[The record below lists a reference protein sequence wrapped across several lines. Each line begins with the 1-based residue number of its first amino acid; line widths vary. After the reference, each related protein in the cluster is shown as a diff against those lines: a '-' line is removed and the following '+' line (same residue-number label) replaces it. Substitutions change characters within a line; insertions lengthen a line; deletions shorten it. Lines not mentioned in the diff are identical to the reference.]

1 MARRRSDSSACAGGE
16 VAGRFGRGPS
26 RGLTVWIVL
35 VGVVSVASAAEVPVR
50 VVLPSSAASGATL
63 RLTGSVTAERSAQLS
78 PRVSGL
84 VAVVHVDAGDH
95 VEPGAVLLELDRDL
109 AVLGRRRAQA
119 ALDEARARLAEAER
133 LRQEAVQLVADRHIP
148 QTEARSREA
157 NVKLNAA
164 VVARLE
170 AEAGEQAE
178 ISERHSVVAPFA
190 GVISRR
196 LTEAGEWVQTGTPVL
211 ELVSIERLRLDV
223 QVPQERYAQIDTDT
237 KVEVSLD
244 GLPDRFPG
252 QVVAKVPVNDP
263 GARTFLVRVVLED
276 PNEQMIPGM
285 SAQASFE
292 LRGGA
297 AALTVPRDALVR
309 GPDGEHRVWVVEQ
322 RDGESLAFAREVQI
336 GRSLGESVEVS
347 GGIDGQALIVVRGN
361 ETLREAQAVRILDE
375 KN

>member
-1 MARRRSDSSACAGGE
+1 MLLAGP
-16 VAGRFGRGPS
+16 A
-26 RGLTVWIVL
+26 
-35 VGVVSVASAAEVPVR
+35 SVAAAPEVPVR
-50 VVLPSSAASGATL
+50 VVRPSAATAGATL
-63 RLTGSVTAERSAQLS
+63 RLTGTVTAERSAQLS

-95 VEPGAVLLELDRDL
+95 VERGAVLLELDRDL
-109 AVLGRRRAQA
+109 AVLGRRRAEA

-148 QTEARSREA
+148 QTEGRSREA

-223 QVPQERYAQIDTDT
+223 QVPQERYAEIDTDT
-237 KVEVSLD
+237 EVEVSLD
-244 GLPDRFPG
+244 GVPDRFSG

-285 SAQASFE
+285 SAQATFD

-297 AALTVPRDALVR
+297 EALTVPRDALVR
-309 GPDGEHRVWVVEQ
+309 GADGEHRVWVVEE
-322 RDGESLAFAREVQI
+322 RDGERRAFAREVRI

-347 GGIDGQALIVVRGN
+347 GGIDAQALVVVRGN

-375 KN
+375 GK

>member
-1 MARRRSDSSACAGGE
+1 MC
-16 VAGRFGRGPS
+16 
-26 RGLTVWIVL
+26 L
-35 VGVVSVASAAEVPVR
+35 VGVVPVASAAEVPVR
-50 VVLPSSAASGATL
+50 VVRPSSATSVAAL
-63 RLTGSVTAERSAQLS
+63 RLTGTVTAERSAQLS

-109 AVLGRRRAQA
+109 ALLGRRRAEA

-170 AEAGEQAE
+170 VETREQAE

-285 SAQASFE
+285 SAQASFD
-292 LRGGA
+292 LWGDA

-309 GPDGEHRVWVVEQ
+309 GADGEHRVWVVEQ
-322 RDGESLAFAREVQI
+322 REGERRAFAREVQI
-336 GRSLGESVEVS
+336 GRSLGETVEVS

-375 KN
+375 EK